1 MADLTFARF
10 ASNFGQFIKFGVVG
24 GSGVLVNQAVFIA
37 TKKIFDSAFGLHYY
51 DPFWAIP
58 FTDFNIR
65 WYNVFAFIAFLVAN
79 IWNYQLN
86 RKWTFG
92 SVEKVSWLR
101 GFFPFLI
108 TGVGAMIVSQ
118 IVMVALINTNSPVQ
132 LPSDIFDDSSG
143 LRNKSYW
150 ANAISIVV
158 AMPINFV
165 INKLW
170 TFRSKPKSP
179 VVVAQ
184 EDPL

>member
-1 MADLTFARF
+1 M
-10 ASNFGQFIKFGVVG
+10 
-24 GSGVLVNQAVFIA
+24 
-37 TKKIFDSAFGLHYY
+37 
-51 DPFWAIP
+51 
-58 FTDFNIR
+58 
-65 WYNVFAFIAFLVAN
+65 
-79 IWNYQLN
+79 
-86 RKWTFG
+86 
-92 SVEKVSWLR
+92 SWLR